1 QLVAYEVKRM
11 KAEEGNKQKILRH
24 IKELAEKLYKN
35 ENPYPAV
42 TMHKVQKPTE
52 GCHLRLHQKPFPRLD
67 EGTVQWIIDQA
78 TAKLQT
84 APPAVKAEKKCMV
97 PSGPPIA
104 AILERNGNALANS
117 ARRLE
122 VVRNC
127 ISYVFENKMLEAKK
141 LFPAVLRAMK
151 GRAARHCLTQELHL
165 HVQQNRAV
173 LDHQQFDFVIRM
185 MNCCL
190 QDCTAM
196 DEHGIAAALL
206 PLVTAFCRKLS
217 PGITQFAYSCV
228 QEHV

>member
-1 QLVAYEVKRM
+1 HM
-11 KAEEGNKQKILRH
+11 P
-24 IKELAEKLYKN
+24 EKKLSLLCQ

-104 AILERNGNALANS
+104 AIMERNGNALANS

-151 GRAARHCLTQELHL
+151 GRAARHCLTQELNL

-173 LDHQQFDFVIRM
+173 LDHQQFDFIIRM

>member
-1 QLVAYEVKRM
+1 
-11 KAEEGNKQKILRH
+11 
-24 IKELAEKLYKN
+24 
-35 ENPYPAV
+35 
-42 TMHKVQKPTE
+42 MHKVQKPTE

-141 LFPAVLRAMK
+141 VRGVLRLGEEM
-151 GRAARHCLTQELHL
+151 GRLLSSMAGWRGHSLPGSRSLLTGLCSW
-165 HVQQNRAV
+165 N
-173 LDHQQFDFVIRM
+173 
-185 MNCCL
+185 
-190 QDCTAM
+190 
-196 DEHGIAAALL
+196 HG
-206 PLVTAFCRKLS
+206 VS
-217 PGITQFAYSCV
+217 
-228 QEHV
+228 

>member
-11 KAEEGNKQKILRH
+11 RAEEGNKQKILRH

-151 GRAARHCLTQELHL
+151 GRTARHCLTQELNL

-173 LDHQQFDFVIRM
+173 LDHQQFDFIIRM

>member
-67 EGTVQWIIDQA
+67 EGTVQGTPCPQQGHRSLCARADRD
-78 TAKLQT
+78 
-84 APPAVKAEKKCMV
+84 PFP
-97 PSGPPIA
+97 A

-173 LDHQQFDFVIRM
+173 LDHQQFDFVIRI

>member
-42 TMHKVQKPTE
+42 AMHKVQKPTE
-52 GCHLRLHQKPFPRLD
+52 GCHLRLHQRPFPHLD
-67 EGTVQWIIDQA
+67 EGTVH
-78 TAKLQT
+78 
-84 APPAVKAEKKCMV
+84 PPSERGLF
-97 PSGPPIA
+97 PA

-206 PLVTAFCRKLS
+206 PLVTAF
-217 PGITQFAYSCV
+217 
-228 QEHV
+228 

>member
-42 TMHKVQKPTE
+42 TMHKVQRPSE
-52 GCHLRLHQKPFPRLD
+52 GCHLRLQQKPFPRLD

-78 TAKLQT
+78 TAKLQS
-84 APPAVKAEKKCMV
+84 APPAACVKDYVKAFLTASTCCLQPRNPFSV
-97 PSGPPIA
+97 SSHSIPPP
-104 AILERNGNALANS
+104 NP
-117 ARRLE
+117 
-122 VVRNC
+122 
-127 ISYVFENKMLEAKK
+127 VFPQ

-151 GRAARHCLTQELHL
+151 GRAARQCLTQELHL